1 MVRNSI
7 SLLLGLQMLFFCAC
21 SQKLNIPKYAVPEPH
36 APAQFVAGRAR
47 VDITPPPGY
56 PMGGHSISG
65 KVARGYWTRLYARAF
80 YFQDKSGRSLAL
92 VSCDLFAIPAGLRS
106 EVARLAAK
114 EGVPLLP
121 DALILAAIHTHHGPG
136 NFMTSELF
144 NGLSS
149 PWPGFDKPLFDF
161 LAGRIAEAVTSAY
174 KDASNSSSD
183 PHSVVLRSGAAPNI
197 QRNRAIDAFFR
208 NPDHDDLI
216 ERARKLG
223 MRCPDGTD
231 GNCPRYL
238 ATDPTLTVLEVL
250 RKTGGTERRVALLVF
265 FAVHPTAMT
274 HENSLWSSD
283 LVGRAMTSLE
293 RDSAASDSLV
303 AGYFNGAEGDVSPRW
318 ESQDRDDVIKFGDKL
333 ADAVR
338 SVLAHPTAEA
348 RADSPEISVRSK
360 AFRIDSGGQ
369 DSAGFD
375 ARPEFGVA
383 SVGGAE
389 DGRTPFYYYGW
400 HGGILSEKPRDGQG
414 RKQPGL
420 DLPGFPL
427 LKALKLTH
435 LLAPRRSFPDY
446 FPLSI
451 ARIGD
456 LLTIGAIPVEM
467 TTMMGKR
474 IREKLVSPEN
484 PRFVLVGLA
493 NEYFSYVTTPEE
505 YDAQDYEG
513 ASTIFG
519 PKEGEVISGLL
530 QKLATRPD
538 TTPVHSSSAGPTIP
552 SVTFRLG
559 PKPLIPFGAQFQG
572 ERRNSLD
579 EDLEPDMPH
588 SLVRLNSRAPRFEW
602 DEDKNMD
609 WNTKMRSV
617 SIYEKKGGQWKPLL
631 NGDHLEDDDGPN
643 LLTVLV
649 DGIAGRRRW
658 AAIWL
663 PPDGSDKT
671 TAYLFRV
678 KAAGERHCSA
688 AFELGKLPGI
698 EPTPSIPADRVCP
711 AGVNDR

>member
-1 MVRNSI
+1 
-7 SLLLGLQMLFFCAC
+7 
-21 SQKLNIPKYAVPEPH
+21 
-36 APAQFVAGRAR
+36 
-47 VDITPPPGY
+47 
-56 PMGGHSISG
+56 
-65 KVARGYWTRLYARAF
+65 
-80 YFQDKSGRSLAL
+80 
-92 VSCDLFAIPAGLRS
+92 
-106 EVARLAAK
+106 
-114 EGVPLLP
+114 
-121 DALILAAIHTHHGPG
+121 
-136 NFMTSELF
+136 MTSSLF

-149 PWPGFDKPLFDF
+149 QWPGFDKQLFDF
-161 LAGRIAEAVTSAY
+161 LAGRIADAVTSAY
-174 KDASNSSSD
+174 KDASTSS
-183 PHSVVLRSGAAPNI
+183 PEAHSLVLRTGFAPNI
-197 QRNRAIDAFFR
+197 QRNRAIGAFFR
-208 NPDHDDLI
+208 NPDHHALI
-216 ERARKLG
+216 ERARTLG

-231 GNCPRYL
+231 ENCPRYL
-238 ATDPTLTVLEVL
+238 AADPTLTVLEVL
-250 RKTGGTERRVALLVF
+250 RKTGGKERRVALLVF

-293 RDSAASDSLV
+293 RDRSSSDSLV

-318 ESQDRDDVIKFGDKL
+318 TSQDRADVIEFGDKL
-333 ADAVR
+333 AGAVR
-338 SVLAHPTAEA
+338 RVLAHPAEEV

-360 AFRIDSGGQ
+360 SFRIDSGGE
-369 DSAGFD
+369 DSAGFG

-383 SVGGAE
+383 AVGGAE

-400 HGGILSEKPRDGQG
+400 HGGVLSKKPRDGQG

-420 DLPGFPL
+420 DLPSLPL
-427 LKALKLTH
+427 FKALKLTR
-435 LLAPRRSFPDY
+435 LLAPRPSFPDY

-474 IREKLVSPEN
+474 IREKLVSPAN

-493 NEYFSYVTTPEE
+493 NEYLAYVATPEE
-505 YDAQDYEG
+505 YEAQDYEG

-519 PKEGEVISGLL
+519 PQEGNVISGLL
-530 QKLATRPD
+530 LQLAAKPD
-538 TTPVHSSSAGPTIP
+538 TKNSSPGQTIP
-552 SVTFRLG
+552 SVTFKLG

-602 DEDKNMD
+602 DEDKTMD
-609 WNTKMRSV
+609 WNTSMRSV
-617 SIYEKKGGQWKPLL
+617 SIYERKGGQWKPLV
-631 NGDHLEDDDGPN
+631 NGDQLEDDGGPN

-649 DGIAGRRRW
+649 DGVFGRRW

-663 PPDGSDKT
+663 PPDESDKS

-678 KAAGERHCSA
+678 KTTIRGEVRCSVP
-688 AFELGKLPGI
+688 FELGKLPGT

-711 AGVNDR
+711 AGVNDK